1 MAVNKV
7 MLNESTLIDLTAD
20 TATVEDVAEG
30 KTFHLASGEQ
40 AVGTGSGGGGNIS
53 YPAMTIVDL
62 SEEGAN
68 GQYGANF
75 QISIPTMQISFTAV
89 DAN

>member
-40 AVGTGSGGGGNIS
+40 AVGTGTGG
-53 YPAMTIVDL
+53 
-62 SEEGAN
+62 GAN

-89 DAN
+89 DAD

>member
-40 AVGTGSGGGGNIS
+40 AVGTGTGGGGTS
-53 YPAMTIVDL
+53 AL
-62 SEEGAN
+62 E
-68 GQYGANF
+68 QYAAYVG
-75 QISIPTMQISFTAV
+75 ISIPTIQISFTAV
-89 DAN
+89 DAD